1 MTAVGVEVLLDC
13 VLYFLHSAVQKLSV
27 GSHIQDKLVHGP
39 DIPLNDFLQAV
50 IASVVPILNS
60 VGQVD
65 TANSLML
72 HSDLDMHNN
81 PVEEFPSDDQVVATL
96 RTGPDD
102 ELSILLSFHEIHCW
116 LGADISVLGVGYPS
130 ELRLYVL
137 HHVFL
142 FLLILPVLYHRLVF
156 LPEVESVL
164 LEVYSWVDGLDY

>member
-1 MTAVGVEVLLDC
+1 
-13 VLYFLHSAVQKLSV
+13 
-27 GSHIQDKLVHGP
+27 
-39 DIPLNDFLQAV
+39 
-50 IASVVPILNS
+50 
-60 VGQVD
+60 
-65 TANSLML
+65 ML

-116 LGADISVLGVGYPS
+116 LGADISVLGVGYPP